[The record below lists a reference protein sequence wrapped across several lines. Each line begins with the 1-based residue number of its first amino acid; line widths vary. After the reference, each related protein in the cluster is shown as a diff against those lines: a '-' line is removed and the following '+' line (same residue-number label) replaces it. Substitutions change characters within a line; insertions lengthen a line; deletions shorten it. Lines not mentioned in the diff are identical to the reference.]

1 MMRFGLSRGQGRRDP
16 EDDYAERLAIWQ
28 IRHGLNRMD
37 LTREQTD
44 RLRTF
49 EQIARIGL
57 DPQRVAFGRWLVR
70 TGRCADDR

>member
-1 MMRFGLSRGQGRRDP
+1 MMRFGLQRGQGRRDP

-28 IRHGLNRMD
+28 IQRGLNSMD
-37 LTREQTD
+37 LTPEQTS

-57 DPQRVAFGRWLVR
+57 DPRRVTFGRWLVR